1 MAIKALFQSG
11 NVEALTDSLYQ
22 WDYGQEL
29 EIEAVDLGT
38 QEIEVHFACP
48 NMTEAIVKPCYLA
61 SGIGVVTI
69 PDDCLERSSTIT
81 AWIYEIVGTQ
91 GRTRKVVKIPVIA
104 RTRPSVGHDIPT
116 EICDRYTEL
125 INDVNE
131 ALGDLENGNIVVKK
145 ATTAESANSATTA
158 GNASTAN
165 YAVSAGSANKAFK
178 DADGIAL
185 KDVMHCSVDGYKWY
199 DTGIDSEETSI
210 VGGLVAFTIKRSENG
225 GSDIR
230 LLTEVGG
237 RSYTTNYSATFYDE
251 VTGGKNPGIYPM
263 RLVFTHKSV
272 GRFNVKVQALVNG
285 AWYDQSYAF
294 YPVDIYYKHLTEY
307 PVG

>member
-61 SGIGVVTI
+61 AGIGTVSI
-69 PDDCLERSSTIT
+69 PDDCLEQSSTIT

-125 INDVNE
+125 ITAVNK
-131 ALGDLENGNIVVKK
+131 ALAELQSGDIVVKK
-145 ATTAESANSATTA
+145 ATEAVTATTATSA
-158 GNASTAN
+158 GNASSAS
-165 YAVSAGSANKAFK
+165 YAVSAGSANKATN
-178 DADGIAL
+178 DIDGIAL
-185 KDVMHCSVDGYKWY
+185 KDIVHCPVDGYSLY
-199 DTGIDSEETSI
+199 ENDIDSEETSI
-210 VGGLVAFTIKRSENG
+210 SGGLVAFKITRNG
-225 GSDIR
+225 GSDTR
-230 LLTEVGG
+230 LITEVGG
-237 RSYTTNYSATFYDE
+237 KSYTTNYSATFYDTVE
-251 VTGGKNPGIYPM
+251 GKTSGTYPM
-263 RLVFTHKSV
+263 RLAFIHKNM
-272 GRFNVKVQALVNG
+272 GRYNVKVQALIDG
-285 AWYDQSYAF
+285 AWYDQTYAV
-294 YPVDIYYKHLTEY
+294 YPAQIYYKHLIAY

>member
-61 SGIGVVTI
+61 GGIGVVSI
-69 PDDCLERSSTIT
+69 PDDCLEQSSTIT

-125 INDVNE
+125 ITDVNE

-165 YAVSAGSANKAFK
+165 YAVSAASADSAGVLKSKTVLPTNTSEVDNYEITSTGLYVVMFKGRNNSIGSAMIAITDLNN
-178 DADGIAL
+178 DARGTSTEIGVPVYEELYKTLTVYTSDSGMRPITALYRIA
-185 KDVMHCSVDGYKWY
+185 
-199 DTGIDSEETSI
+199 
-210 VGGLVAFTIKRSENG
+210 
-225 GSDIR
+225 DI
-230 LLTEVGG
+230 
-237 RSYTTNYSATFYDE
+237 
-251 VTGGKNPGIYPM
+251 
-263 RLVFTHKSV
+263 
-272 GRFNVKVQALVNG
+272 
-285 AWYDQSYAF
+285 
-294 YPVDIYYKHLTEY
+294 
-307 PVG
+307 

>member
-61 SGIGVVTI
+61 AGIGTVSI
-69 PDDCLERSSTIT
+69 PDDCLEQSSTIT

-125 INDVNE
+125 ITAVNK
-131 ALGDLENGNIVVKK
+131 ALAELQSGDIVVKK
-145 ATTAESANSATTA
+145 ATEAVTATTATSA
-158 GNASTAN
+158 GNASSAS
-165 YAVSAGSANKAFK
+165 YAVSAGSANKATN
-178 DADGIAL
+178 DIDGIAL
-185 KDVMHCSVDGYKWY
+185 KNIVHCPVDGYSLY
-199 DTGIDSEETSI
+199 ETDIDSEETI
-210 VGGLVAFTIKRSENG
+210 ILGGLVAFKITKSD

-230 LLTEVGG
+230 LITEVGG
-237 RSYTTNYSATFYDE
+237 KYATNYSATFYDAVE
-251 VTGGKNPGIYPM
+251 GKSSGIHPM
-263 RLVFTHKSV
+263 RLVFTHKSI
-272 GRFNVKVQALVNG
+272 GRFKITAQALIDG
-285 AWYDQSYAF
+285 AWHDQTYAV
-294 YPVDIYYKHLTEY
+294 YPAQIYYKHLIVY
-307 PVG
+307 PAG